1 MAGLIRRN
9 DIDEVRSRTN
19 LADIVGDYVT
29 LKNAGVGSMKGL
41 CPFHDERSPSFHV
54 RPQVG
59 FYHCFGCGEGGDV
72 YSFLQKMDHVTFSEA
87 VERMAGRLGYEL
99 HYEDGSGPATDHGN
113 RARILAANKAAE
125 GYFIA
130 QLATPDAELARAFLG
145 SRGFDHAAAAR
156 FGVGYAPKSFDALGK
171 HLGGLGYTEAELITA
186 GLLGQGDR
194 GAYDRFRGRLVW
206 PIRDV
211 TGQTLGF
218 GARRLR
224 DDDTGP
230 KYLNTPETPVYHKSQ
245 VLYGLD
251 LAKRDIA
258 RGRQIVI
265 VEGYTDVM
273 ACHLAGVTTA
283 VATCGTAFGG
293 EHVKIVRRVLG
304 DFDNA
309 DTTGTGEVIFT
320 FDPDEAGQKAASRA
334 FSEEQRFAAQTFV
347 AVAAEGVD
355 PCDLRLQHGDDA
367 VRRLIRSR
375 KPMFEFMVR
384 RTLTAHDLET
394 VEGRV
399 AALRAA
405 APIVAGIR
413 DQALSIGYTRNLAG
427 WLGLNPTEV
436 VAAVAKARTQPP
448 KAPMV
453 RAGMDRAGQPDR
465 GQPDR
470 GGQRPGAQGPGARD
484 GGAQNSAQ
492 DRGGAQNREQDRGG
506 QNGGHNRGQDRGA
519 QNSAPFSGAQ
529 NPRPQGPGVPERPQ
543 LSPADGWERRDG
555 SGVSAA
561 AGENPA
567 AGQNAAGPNAAADT
581 WAETN
586 QSLTAAGFDPRLES
600 GPSIVDLPTDQA
612 TRLERDALMAM
623 LQHPTDIGREMLARA
638 ARVGF
643 SSATLAVVRDAIAT
657 SLDHIESGDW
667 VATIV
672 REVPAP
678 FASLVQQL
686 AIAPIPQ
693 REEQLAAYCQGVTAS
708 LVELDLLRAKA
719 DLLGS
724 LQRTDAAADP
734 ARYARIQRDLM
745 NVEIER
751 RVLRNE

>member
-41 CPFHDERSPSFHV
+41 CPFHEERSPSFHV

-72 YSFLQKMDHVTFSEA
+72 FTFLQKMDHVTFSEA
-87 VERMAGRLGYEL
+87 VERMAARLGYEL
-99 HYEDGSGPATDHGN
+99 HYEDGGPATDHGN
-113 RARILAANKAAE
+113 RARILSANKAAE
-125 GYFIA
+125 DYFIA
-130 QLATPDAELARAFLG
+130 QLATPEAELGRVFLG
-145 SRGFDHAAAAR
+145 QRGFDPAAAQR
-156 FGVGYAPKSFDALGK
+156 FGVGYAPKSYDALGK
-171 HLGGLGYTEAELITA
+171 HLKTLGYTEAELITA

-218 GARRLR
+218 GARKLR

-251 LAKRDIA
+251 LAKRDVA
-258 RGRQIVI
+258 RGRQIVV

-283 VATCGTAFGG
+283 VATCGTAFGVD
-293 EHVKIVRRVLG
+293 HVKIVRRVLG
-304 DFDNA
+304 DVANA

-347 AVAAEGVD
+347 AVAPDGLD
-355 PCDLRLQHGDDA
+355 PCDLRLHRGDDA
-367 VRRLIRSR
+367 VRRLVTTR
-375 KPMFEFMVR
+375 KPMFEFMIR
-384 RTLTAHDLET
+384 RTLAGHDLET

-405 APIVAGIR
+405 APVVAGIR
-413 DQALSIGYTRNLAG
+413 DQAMGIGYSRNLAG
-427 WLGLNPTEV
+427 WLGMDPSEV
-436 VAAVAKARTQPP
+436 TRAVASARSTPTKSATDGATRPNSATHRGAVATLAPPTRPDART
-448 KAPMV
+448 V
-453 RAGMDRAGQPDR
+453 AGPVDEANDAWHSSAEGSR
-465 GQPDR
+465 GSHS
-470 GGQRPGAQGPGARD
+470 GGETREYGPSD
-484 GGAQNSAQ
+484 DY
-492 DRGGAQNREQDRGG
+492 DRGGAVIEL
-506 QNGGHNRGQDRGA
+506 
-519 QNSAPFSGAQ
+519 
-529 NPRPQGPGVPERPQ
+529 PE
-543 LSPADGWERRDG
+543 
-555 SGVSAA
+555 
-561 AGENPA
+561 
-567 AGQNAAGPNAAADT
+567 
-581 WAETN
+581 
-586 QSLTAAGFDPRLES
+586 ES
-600 GPSIVDLPTDQA
+600 GPSIMDLPTDQA

-623 LQHPTDIGREMLARA
+623 LQHPTDVGRDLVARA
-638 ARVGF
+638 TRVSF
-643 SSATLAVVRDAIAT
+643 ANPTLAVVRDAIAV
-657 SLDHIESGDW
+657 SLDSLEAPDW
-667 VATIV
+667 VAAVV

-678 FASLVQQL
+678 FATLVQQL

-693 REEQLAAYCQGVTAS
+693 RAEQIAAYCREVAAS
-708 LVELDLLRAKA
+708 LVQLDLMRAKA

-734 ARYARIQRDLM
+734 ERYKRIQRDLM
-745 NVEIER
+745 NVEQER
-751 RVLRNE
+751 RTLRNE